1 MGRRSD
7 PSRRALGACSLAVAI
22 LLVSAASAMGQA
34 AIDQYVPS
42 AKPGGHHGDPADA
55 IREATETSGPGN
67 PASQAKAKK
76 KKAAIAVG
84 SPGAGPPSDSEGG
97 GYPLTTFVIV
107 VLLLFLLGLA
117 ARYVPD
123 LVRRLRLRLAS

>member
-55 IREATETSGPGN
+55 IREATGTNGPGS
-67 PASQAKAKK
+67 PAAQARAK

-97 GYPLTTFVIV
+97 GYPLTIFVIV

>member
-1 MGRRSD
+1 MGPTPD
-7 PSRRALGACSLAVAI
+7 PSRRALGACSLALVV

-42 AKPGGHHGDPADA
+42 KKPGSHHGDPAEA
-55 IREATETSGPGN
+55 IREATGASEPGGA
-67 PASQAKAKK
+67 PAQARAKK
-76 KKAAIAVG
+76 EDPIAVG
-84 SPGAGPPSDSEGG
+84 SPGAGPPSESDG

-117 ARYVPD
+117 ARYLPD
-123 LVRRLRLRLAS
+123 LIRRLRLRLAA